1 MADIYYFFEEGI
13 KSYIDQS
20 FKKDTKNELFIINKN
35 YDNNLL
41 QPIFINDISLYKNLI
56 QKNKLKSEIWL
67 LILEKMEQKI
77 SEVLS
82 DFNISIEK
90 INKNIC
96 LAENKIKKSYSL
108 LEQYKKEKKE
118 IKQEVNNYSELNKKQ
133 NNDNDDENIINQE
146 EKNNNDL
153 TDVKCPKYYSKLI
166 GDLINKLTSYKKKK
180 IDETVNIS
188 QYESE
193 LETNKR
199 NLNCLNINILKLK
212 MLQLTTKILIN
223 EMNIENKNNNFDK
236 EKNYKLLNEF
246 LYDFVDRCEK
256 IKESLYIDYTSFIK
270 AFVIKLVLI
279 INKQG
284 YKDINKHFLNQLL
297 NAIDKIKKH
306 YSNSNIYSLIKYI
319 EKIKSSPDIYLCP
332 NAFEVLKKASFKTV
346 KPRSRNNSFDKN
358 DPIYNSNNKNEKNRK
373 IDEFIK
379 IEEKESDSDSEDF
392 QKKLSNVIS
401 FKHSSTQLNNLN
413 NNMYNPNSMNS
424 AISNN
429 SNLLDSSKIS
439 LDDSLSIQG
448 SMYRSGSYSELLG
461 INSRLASQLPCVR
474 NTKKEKENKYLE
486 KFKKKIRIKKEHK
499 YDNNFNRKNSNEKLD
514 NIFGK
519 EIRKIV
525 NNNFYNNNANTYD
538 NKDKNTTATEN
549 KKNNNENDI
558 SKYNKNSNI
567 LATKTPIKN
576 GSENAYENNNKI
588 VNINNLKD
596 NDIKKNLQ
604 LLFNQQ
610 TDKL

>member
-1 MADIYYFFEEGI
+1 
-13 KSYIDQS
+13 
-20 FKKDTKNELFIINKN
+20 
-35 YDNNLL
+35 
-41 QPIFINDISLYKNLI
+41 
-56 QKNKLKSEIWL
+56 
-67 LILEKMEQKI
+67 
-77 SEVLS
+77 
-82 DFNISIEK
+82 
-90 INKNIC
+90 
-96 LAENKIKKSYSL
+96 
-108 LEQYKKEKKE
+108 
-118 IKQEVNNYSELNKKQ
+118 
-133 NNDNDDENIINQE
+133 
-146 EKNNNDL
+146 
-153 TDVKCPKYYSKLI
+153 
-166 GDLINKLTSYKKKK
+166 
-180 IDETVNIS
+180 
-188 QYESE
+188 
-193 LETNKR
+193 
-199 NLNCLNINILKLK
+199 
-212 MLQLTTKILIN
+212 
-223 EMNIENKNNNFDK
+223 
-236 EKNYKLLNEF
+236 
-246 LYDFVDRCEK
+246 
-256 IKESLYIDYTSFIK
+256 
-270 AFVIKLVLI
+270 
-279 INKQG
+279 
-284 YKDINKHFLNQLL
+284 
-297 NAIDKIKKH
+297 
-306 YSNSNIYSLIKYI
+306 
-319 EKIKSSPDIYLCP
+319 
-332 NAFEVLKKASFKTV
+332 
-346 KPRSRNNSFDKN
+346 
-358 DPIYNSNNKNEKNRK
+358 
-373 IDEFIK
+373 
-379 IEEKESDSDSEDF
+379 
-392 QKKLSNVIS
+392 
-401 FKHSSTQLNNLN
+401 
-413 NNMYNPNSMNS
+413 MYNPNSMNS

-499 YDNNFNRKNSNEKLD
+499 YDNNYNRKNSNEKLD

-558 SKYNKNSNI
+558 SKHNKNSNI